1 MAGELIDRA
10 AGNCDYVTL
19 WTGEDV
25 ETGREEGAASN

>member
-19 WTGEDV
+19 GTGEDI
-25 ETGREEGAASN
+25 ETGGEESAASN